1 MSFDFMKDF
10 MMFEDEERFAGLCEQ
25 IEDAIREVDGGDG
38 KVSELEIMQALD
50 YVGFSLFRDNWE
62 EYKKMDMMNRE
73 QPYPTSFQG
82 KDKKFWFG
90 GGCDL
95 TPMVEDEK
103 AKNIFHFGLKE
114 MCNKH
119 DKKYY
124 KRFKLH
130 S

>member
-73 QPYPTSFQG
+73 QPYPNSTQG
-82 KDKKFWFG
+82 KDKKF
-90 GGCDL
+90 
-95 TPMVEDEK
+95 
-103 AKNIFHFGLKE
+103 
-114 MCNKH
+114 
-119 DKKYY
+119 
-124 KRFKLH
+124 LH
-130 S
+130 